1 MSHAIHKS
9 ANKMSNLNIRLFL
22 RSMEW
27 STPTVR
33 LSIRIKKSHTEPT
46 LRDLKTPSP
55 KQKLKKVSFGS
66 IDIVKFVA
74 MLEESP
80 LAVRYSICGV
90 HSPIPVVRVERAR
103 RYSV

>member
-1 MSHAIHKS
+1 
-9 ANKMSNLNIRLFL
+9 
-22 RSMEW
+22 MEW

-46 LRDLKTPSP
+46 LHDLKSPSP

-80 LAVRYSICGV
+80 LPALKLCVCGI
-90 HSPIPVVRVERAR
+90 HSPIPAKSKVKRIR
-103 RYSV
+103 RFSI

>member
-1 MSHAIHKS
+1 MA
-9 ANKMSNLNIRLFL
+9 
-22 RSMEW
+22 MEW

-33 LSIRIKKSHTEPT
+33 LSIRIKKSNTEPT
-46 LRDLKTPSP
+46 LYDYKTPTP

-80 LAVRYSICGV
+80 KMYRSLCGI
-90 HSPIPVVRVERAR
+90 HSPIPIITKARAQR
-103 RYSV
+103 RFSI

>member
-1 MSHAIHKS
+1 
-9 ANKMSNLNIRLFL
+9 
-22 RSMEW
+22 MEW

-33 LSIRIKKSHTEPT
+33 LSIRIKKSNTEPT
-46 LRDLKTPSP
+46 LHDLKAPSP

-80 LAVRYSICGV
+80 LPVIKQCICGI
-90 HSPIPVVRVERAR
+90 HSPIPVKSKFIRIR
-103 RYSV
+103 RFSI